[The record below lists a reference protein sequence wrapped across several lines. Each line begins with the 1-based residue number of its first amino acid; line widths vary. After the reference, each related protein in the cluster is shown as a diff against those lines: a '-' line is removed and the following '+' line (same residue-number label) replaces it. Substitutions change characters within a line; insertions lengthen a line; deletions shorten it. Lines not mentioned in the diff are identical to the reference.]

1 MIVEIFIFYNEL
13 RKRKHVGGEINMNI
27 MNQIPNTKI
36 IKPKILY
43 YGTPVIL
50 LNTLNEDGT
59 VNISPMSSSWA
70 LGDCLVLGIGLGGKA
85 IEHLERHPECVI
97 NVPDPSLWEN
107 VEHLAPYTGKNPVP
121 DYKRQNG
128 FTYRKEKYD
137 ISSLTPIESK
147 TVIPTRIMECP
158 IQIEAR
164 VKHIRIPDYSPNFAI
179 VETQTIHVHAH
190 TEIIIEENHIDPNKW
205 SPLIYN
211 FRHYFGLGNQL
222 GKTFRSEI

>member
-1 MIVEIFIFYNEL
+1 MKKMAQVSYTE
-13 RKRKHVGGEINMNI
+13 
-27 MNQIPNTKI
+27 T

-50 LNTLNEDGT
+50 LNSLNEDGT

-70 LGDCLVLGIGLGGKA
+70 LGDCIILGIGLGGKA
-85 IEHLERHPECVI
+85 IENLERHPECVI
-97 NVPDPSLWEN
+97 NVPSPSLWEN
-107 VEHLAPYTGKNPVP
+107 VEQLAPYTGKNPVP
-121 DYKRQNG
+121 DYKKKNG
-128 FTYRKEKYD
+128 FTYEKEKYD
-137 ISSLTPIESK
+137 ISRLTPTKSK
-147 TVIPTRIMECP
+147 SVKPTRIMECP

-164 VKHIRIPDYSPNFAI
+164 VKHIRIPDYSPDFAI
-179 VETQTIHVHAH
+179 VETQAIHVHAH
-190 TEIIIEENHIDPNKW
+190 KEIILEENHIDPNKW

>member
-1 MIVEIFIFYNEL
+1 MKKIAQV
-13 RKRKHVGGEINMNI
+13 
-27 MNQIPNTKI
+27 PNTEI

-50 LNTLNEDGT
+50 LNSLNEDGT

-70 LGDCLVLGIGLGGKA
+70 LGDCIILGIGLGGKA
-85 IEHLERHPECVI
+85 IENLERHPECVI
-97 NVPDPSLWEN
+97 NVPSPSLWEN
-107 VEHLAPYTGKNPVP
+107 VEQLAPYTGKNPVP
-121 DYKRQNG
+121 DYKKKNG
-128 FTYRKEKYD
+128 FIYEKEKYD
-137 ISSLTPIESK
+137 ISRLTPTESK
-147 TVIPTRIMECP
+147 SVKPTRIMECP

-164 VKHIRIPDYSPNFAI
+164 VKHIRIPDYSPDFAV
-179 VETQTIHVHAH
+179 VETQAIHVHAH
-190 TEIIIEENHIDPNKW
+190 KEIILEGNHIDPNKW

>member
-1 MIVEIFIFYNEL
+1 
-13 RKRKHVGGEINMNI
+13 MNTI
-27 MNQIPNTKI
+27 AQIPNTEI

-59 VNISPMSSSWA
+59 VNISPLSSSWA
-70 LGDCLVLGIGLGGKA
+70 LQDCIILGIGLGGKA
-85 IEHLERHPECVI
+85 IENLERHPECVI
-97 NVPDPSLWEN
+97 NVPSPSLWEN
-107 VEHLAPYTGKNPVP
+107 VEQLAPYTGKNPVP
-121 DYKRQNG
+121 DYKKKHG
-128 FTYRKEKYD
+128 FTYEKEKYD
-137 ISSLTPIESK
+137 ISGLTSIESK
-147 TVIPTRIMECP
+147 TVKPTRIMECP

-164 VKHIRIPDYSPNFAI
+164 VKHIRIPDHSPDFAI
-179 VETQTIHVHAH
+179 VETQAIHVHAH
-190 TEIIIEENHIDPNKW
+190 QEIIIEENHIDPKKW

>member
-1 MIVEIFIFYNEL
+1 M
-13 RKRKHVGGEINMNI
+13 KKMA
-27 MNQIPNTKI
+27 QIPNTEI

-50 LNTLNEDGT
+50 LNSLNEDGT

-70 LGDCLVLGIGLGGKA
+70 LGDCIILGIGLGGKT
-85 IEHLERHPECVI
+85 IENLERHPECVI
-97 NVPDPSLWEN
+97 NVPSPSLWEN
-107 VEHLAPYTGKNPVP
+107 VEQLAPYTGKNPVP
-121 DYKRQNG
+121 DYKKKNG
-128 FTYRKEKYD
+128 FTYEKEKYD
-137 ISSLTPIESK
+137 ISSLTPTESK
-147 TVIPTRIMECP
+147 SVKPTRIMECP

-164 VKHIRIPDYSPNFAI
+164 VKHIRIPDYSPDFAI

-190 TEIIIEENHIDPNKW
+190 KEIILEENHIDPNKW